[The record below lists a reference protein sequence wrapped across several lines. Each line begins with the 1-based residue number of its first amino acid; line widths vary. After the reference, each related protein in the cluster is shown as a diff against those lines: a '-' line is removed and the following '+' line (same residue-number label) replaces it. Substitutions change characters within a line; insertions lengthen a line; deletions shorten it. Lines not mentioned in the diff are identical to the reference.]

1 MMVATIS
8 PLEDTLFVVG
18 REASRMV
25 FKFDL
30 ARRQLRPLLPEAS
43 IQDPDFSPDGKW
55 MVFCE
60 VHTRE
65 SVLWRA
71 RSDGSEWLQLTDRK
85 LDVNH
90 ARFSHDGKR
99 IAVMAKWP
107 DQPWKVYWVSAGGGA
122 LHELK
127 VPVTSQADPI
137 WTRDDQS
144 IIFGQPPRFFAEP
157 DSPRAIYVHNLQTGS
172 TSKLPGTEGWF
183 SPRLAPDGR
192 RLLALTID
200 EHKLVLYDL
209 ATAQWRILLEDLEKR
224 IGSPSWSPDGN
235 WAYANIYA
243 KNGFVFR
250 IRVRDGRTEEVL
262 RFGKMIASPDCY
274 AWSGLEGALL
284 VSCARPNSNIY
295 ALRYE

>member
-1 MMVATIS
+1 
-8 PLEDTLFVVG
+8 
-18 REASRMV
+18 MV

-30 ARRQLRPLLPEAS
+30 ARRQLTPLLPEAS
-43 IQDPDFSPDGKW
+43 IQDPNFSPDGKW

-60 VHTRE
+60 EHTRE

-71 RSDGSEWLQLTDRK
+71 RSDGSEWQQLTDRK
-85 LDVNH
+85 LHVNH

-107 DQPWKVYWVSAGGGA
+107 DQPWKVYWVSAAGGA
-122 LHELK
+122 LHELN
-127 VPVTSQADPI
+127 VPVTAQADPV

-144 IIFGQPPRFFAEP
+144 IIFGQPPRFFSEP
-157 DSPRAIYVHNLQTGS
+157 DTSRAIYIHNLQTGS

-192 RLLALTID
+192 HLLALTID
-200 EHKLVLYDL
+200 EHKLGLYDL
-209 ATAQWRILLEDLEKR
+209 ATAQWRLLAEDPEKR
-224 IGSPSWSPDGN
+224 IGSPSWSPDGS

-250 IRVRDGRTEEVL
+250 IRVRDGSTEEVL
-262 RFGKMIASPDCY
+262 RFGEMIASPDCY
-274 AWSGLEGALL
+274 AWSGLDGSLL